1 MEIRVDHVT
10 RVEGHGNIV
19 ASLDDGRLK
28 QAFFQVVEANRFFEG
43 ILRGRDWLEVSHI
56 ATRICGICAVS
67 HCYASLQAT
76 EAAMG
81 IRVSD
86 QTRLLRRLTMNAEQI
101 SSHALHVYFLAAP
114 DFLGLPSVLPLIKQD
129 PDTVLRAFRLKNT
142 GYDLGAMVL
151 GRHCHPVSAIPGG
164 FTAVPKLSEVSKMRE
179 RLVDLRKDLDITVE
193 LFQKL
198 DVPAF
203 DRETEYVSLR
213 RPDHYAWMG
222 GEIASSDGGAVAADS
237 YRDAVKEFVVPHST
251 AKHARWHRE
260 AYRVGAVARLNNNWQ
275 QLRPEAKKAMQALG
289 LKPPVHNP
297 FLNTVAQVVELVHC
311 VEDSIAASD
320 EILKVGLNE
329 EDVDVQPRP
338 GRGVGLAEAPRGLLI
353 HDYTYDERGRCTKA
367 NCIIP
372 TAQNYANLDADM
384 RAWLPQLASQP
395 KEEITLKLEMLVRSY
410 DPCISCSVH

>member
-1 MEIRVDHVT
+1 
-10 RVEGHGNIV
+10 
-19 ASLDDGRLK
+19 
-28 QAFFQVVEANRFFEG
+28 
-43 ILRGRDWLEVSHI
+43 
-56 ATRICGICAVS
+56 
-67 HCYASLQAT
+67 
-76 EAAMG
+76 
-81 IRVSD
+81 
-86 QTRLLRRLTMNAEQI
+86 
-101 SSHALHVYFLAAP
+101 
-114 DFLGLPSVLPLIKQD
+114 
-129 PDTVLRAFRLKNT
+129 
-142 GYDLGAMVL
+142 
-151 GRHCHPVSAIPGG
+151 
-164 FTAVPKLSEVSKMRE
+164 
-179 RLVDLRKDLDITVE
+179 
-193 LFQKL
+193 
-198 DVPAF
+198 
-203 DRETEYVSLR
+203 
-213 RPDHYAWMG
+213 
-222 GEIASSDGGAVAADS
+222 
-237 YRDAVKEFVVPHST
+237 
-251 AKHARWHRE
+251 
-260 AYRVGAVARLNNNWQ
+260 VGAVARLNNNWQ

-297 FLNTVAQVVELVHC
+297 YLNTVAQVVELVHC